1 MSFAPLSQLRKW
13 IVTSPPIEWGINQ
26 LRELVIGSISQ
37 GPIPQHIAFV
47 MDGNR
52 RFARMY
58 QMETVEGH
66 NLGFEA
72 LAKILEVCYR
82 SGVKVVTV
90 YAFSI
95 ENFNR
100 SKYEVDAL
108 MEMAK
113 IKLSQLSQHGELLE
127 RYGACIR
134 VLGQKNLLKPDV
146 LQAIEEA
153 VNLTK
158 NNGECS
164 LNICFPY
171 TSRDEMTTAIRSVV
185 VDYSKPLSLQNRPFS
200 QRRISNKIRSKN
212 LHNNRSISP
221 VNLNECEVD
230 DLEKVQ
236 VNFLPEPESPTN
248 ESVCSSTTPLEPET
262 SSTDGSVYTPMTF
275 PLDQESPSQDDKS
288 FVFPDPETIDAEILE
303 NHLFTAKDPP
313 LALLIRTSG
322 VKRLSDFMLWQCHE
336 NTSIVFL
343 DCLWPDF
350 DLWAFLPV
358 LVEWQ
363 WKQKRL
369 GKSASEN
376 SINKLM
382 RKN

>member
-1 MSFAPLSQLRKW
+1 
-13 IVTSPPIEWGINQ
+13 
-26 LRELVIGSISQ
+26 
-37 GPIPQHIAFV
+37 
-47 MDGNR
+47 
-52 RFARMY
+52 
-58 QMETVEGH
+58 
-66 NLGFEA
+66 
-72 LAKILEVCYR
+72 
-82 SGVKVVTV
+82 
-90 YAFSI
+90 
-95 ENFNR
+95 
-100 SKYEVDAL
+100 
-108 MEMAK
+108 
-113 IKLSQLSQHGELLE
+113 
-127 RYGACIR
+127 
-134 VLGQKNLLKPDV
+134 
-146 LQAIEEA
+146 
-153 VNLTK
+153 
-158 NNGECS
+158 
-164 LNICFPY
+164 
-171 TSRDEMTTAIRSVV
+171 MTTAIRSVV

-376 SINKLM
+376 SINILM